1 LPRPKRNAVAS
12 IASTGM
18 KPTINNAPAR
28 QRSGGPSPLP
38 GLTDNGYNRP
48 PRADLT
54 GVERQIAALVDRPTQ
69 DLRVGWRQWHRTG
82 PPLGLSR
89 DLLIRGLV
97 HQLQER
103 TYDGVSLALQRRLR
117 TLSAEFEKG
126 ASCSDAKIRLKIGT
140 TLVRQW
146 RGRAH
151 TATVRE
157 NGFEYKGQHYRS
169 LTVIA
174 EKITRAHWSG
184 PRFFRLTR
192 RAGASLDAEA
202 AR

>member
-1 LPRPKRNAVAS
+1 
-12 IASTGM
+12 
-18 KPTINNAPAR
+18 
-28 QRSGGPSPLP
+28 
-38 GLTDNGYNRP
+38 
-48 PRADLT
+48 
-54 GVERQIAALVDRPTQ
+54 
-69 DLRVGWRQWHRTG
+69 
-82 PPLGLSR
+82 LGLSR